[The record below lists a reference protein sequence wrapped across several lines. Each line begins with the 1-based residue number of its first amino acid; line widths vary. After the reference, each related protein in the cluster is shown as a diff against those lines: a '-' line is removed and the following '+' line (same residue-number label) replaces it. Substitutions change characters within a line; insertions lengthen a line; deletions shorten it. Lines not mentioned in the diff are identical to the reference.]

1 MPSPEPR
8 GGHEAAGISRCS
20 GRRGGRVAARGA
32 RAAGRAHA
40 AHRRA
45 PARSRGRCGISGP
58 PRGVPAGAG
67 SNWAGPSAAT
77 CGSTPAGPRPM
88 PPTFA
93 DTRRNWSRSRRTSSW
108 PTGAS
113 TVGPLL
119 QATRTV
125 PIVFPVVADPV
136 GAGFV
141 DSLARPGGNATGFM
155 TVRIQHR
162 REMAGAAQG
171 DRAGRDASGGPSGSR
186 HTLRNRPVCASSRP
200 WRRRS
205 GWRSTRSTC
214 ATPARSS
221 APSRPSRAL
230 RMAA

>member
-1 MPSPEPR
+1 M
-8 GGHEAAGISRCS
+8 
-20 GRRGGRVAARGA
+20 AARGA
-32 RAAGRAHA
+32 RAAGRADA

-58 PRGVPAGAG
+58 RRGVPAGAG
-67 SNWAGPSAAT
+67 AIGLDHRPQRADRHPL
-77 CGSTPAGPRPM
+77 GREPM
-88 PPTFA
+88 PT
-93 DTRRNWSRSRRTSSW
+93 DIRRHAAELAALA
-108 PTGAS
+108 PDVILAHGAA

-125 PIVFPVVADPV
+125 PIVFAVVADPV

-155 TVRIQHR
+155 TIEYSMGGKWLELLKQIAPSVTRVAVLRDPTQG
-162 REMAGAAQG
+162 AGT
-171 DRAGRDASGGPSGSR
+171 GRLP
-186 HTLRNRPVCASSRP
+186 PSRP

-230 RMAA
+230 RMAG